1 MPIADQVLSES
12 ETANVDQV
20 DEIDILNL
28 RFIDVPPEELPPFDN
43 IDIKSTSSSDDEDEY
58 NHILPTEFIN
68 TKYACLR
75 ATPYEPNYNK
85 RLICL
90 LSLVEQS
97 RELEGENIRAASYAH
112 VISALK
118 TYPRPLGSIKEAEKI
133 IGVGVR
139 IRQKIQQF
147 LETGTIEEA
156 EGLRHS
162 EEFRTRR
169 LFSKVYGVGPVT
181 AKIWWDVGYRTLQEV
196 FDNAQLTSTVR
207 LGIQLFPH
215 FHQKMNRSDAEEMI
229 SIIQDQ
235 VSQLDHKIY
244 ITPVGGYRRG
254 KPETADLDLII
265 SALEG
270 TPAQLLISLLDKM
283 RQIGLLKHIVSHT
296 RRRTS
301 KGSASSYMYKQFGN
315 ELELY
320 TCAILQPSK
329 EIMRQ
334 VDFVVAEPD
343 QYVTAVLGWTGTRH
357 FEKSL
362 RDYAKREKHMT
373 LNSEA
378 IILENRSGKAK
389 LTPRTEEEAFEILG
403 VPYLDPTLRNC

>member
-28 RFIDVPPEELPPFDN
+28 RFTDVPPEELPPFDDIN
-43 IDIKSTSSSDDEDEY
+43 IKSTSSSDDEDEC
-58 NHILPTEFIN
+58 NDHILPTGFIN

-85 RLICL
+85 RLIYL

-118 TYPRPLGSIKEAEKI
+118 AYPRPLGSIKEAEKI
-133 IGVGVR
+133 IGVGVK

-156 EGLRHS
+156 EGLRYS

-196 FDNAQLTSTVR
+196 LDNAQLTST
-207 LGIQLFPH
+207 I
-215 FHQKMNRSDAEEMI
+215 
-229 SIIQDQ
+229 
-235 VSQLDHKIY
+235 SQLDHNIY

-270 TPAQLLISLLDKM
+270 TAAQLLVSLLDKM
-283 RQIGLLKHIVSHT
+283 RQIGLLKHIISHT
-296 RRRTS
+296 RKRTS
-301 KGSASSYMYKQFGN
+301 KGGATGYKYKQFGN

-334 VDFVVAEPD
+334 VDFVIAEPD
-343 QYVTAVLGWTGTRH
+343 QYVTAVLGWTGSRH

-378 IILENRSGKAK
+378 IILENRSGKTK
-389 LTPRTEEEAFEILG
+389 LIPHTEEEAFEILE